1 MWKNNEEI
9 KLGCQEKGW
18 ISEKVFRSNQRVM
31 MVINKMGSAKKAEAR
46 RTRGTLKIMY
56 YVLYTR
62 NVCRYS
68 TVSLQKKP
76 VVDKCR

>member
-1 MWKNNEEI
+1 MRKNNEEI

-31 MVINKMGSAKKAEAR
+31 VINKMGSKKAEAR

-76 VVDKCR
+76 VVFE